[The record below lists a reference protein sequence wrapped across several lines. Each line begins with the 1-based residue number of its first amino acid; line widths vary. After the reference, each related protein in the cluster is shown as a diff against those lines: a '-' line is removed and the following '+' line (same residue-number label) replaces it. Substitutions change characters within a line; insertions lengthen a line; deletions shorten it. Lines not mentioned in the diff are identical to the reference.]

1 MPKSLEVEPVSGSPQ
16 FTQEQIEAI
25 IKSIYNGVIAINQK
39 GVVTIFNPTAER
51 ILGIAARD
59 ALGRHIEE
67 VIPDSGLYKVLQTG
81 EAQLY
86 QKQRVGDALVVT
98 NRATVVQNGKL
109 IGAISVF
116 EDITQLEQMA
126 DELDHVKQLKATLE
140 DVIENP
146 YEGII
151 VVDKNGLVTMIND
164 TYLNIVGRKREEVLG
179 THISLINE
187 NCNLPQ
193 VLKTGEPTLVD
204 YCSVRDQG
212 LITMRVPITRDGE
225 MIGAFGKT
233 LFTDI
238 NMAKVL
244 SDKLNKLEKKLDF
257 YREEY
262 GRIYSSAF
270 GFEDIIGQS
279 DMINSLKNM
288 ALRVAPSVSTV
299 LITGESG
306 TGKELFAHA
315 IHRTSD
321 RRKERFV
328 KVNCAAIPD
337 NLLESELF
345 GYAEGAFTGAKKGGK
360 PGKFE
365 LANRGTIFLDEIG
378 DMPLAMQAKLLR
390 VLQDR
395 EVERVGGIEPVYVDV
410 RVIAATNRNVEELVE
425 KGEFREDLY
434 YRLNIIEL
442 NIPPLREHMEDLAL
456 LVESLIAK
464 LNIKLKKEI
473 QGIDQEAVALLQKY
487 HWPGNIRELENMLE
501 VAINMTE
508 GGILECDDF
517 PYIMKKTKM
526 AQAESGVTLSNAK
539 ASTEKQLIIDALKQ
553 SGDDKK
559 KAAAILAIHPSAL
572 YRKLKKYGIK

>member
-1 MPKSLEVEPVSGSPQ
+1 
-16 FTQEQIEAI
+16 
-25 IKSIYNGVIAINQK
+25 
-39 GVVTIFNPTAER
+39 
-51 ILGIAARD
+51 
-59 ALGRHIEE
+59 
-67 VIPDSGLYKVLQTG
+67 
-81 EAQLY
+81 
-86 QKQRVGDALVVT
+86 
-98 NRATVVQNGKL
+98 
-109 IGAISVF
+109 
-116 EDITQLEQMA
+116 
-126 DELDHVKQLKATLE
+126 
-140 DVIENP
+140 
-146 YEGII
+146 
-151 VVDKNGLVTMIND
+151 
-164 TYLNIVGRKREEVLG
+164 
-179 THISLINE
+179 
-187 NCNLPQ
+187 
-193 VLKTGEPTLVD
+193 
-204 YCSVRDQG
+204 
-212 LITMRVPITRDGE
+212 
-225 MIGAFGKT
+225 
-233 LFTDI
+233 
-238 NMAKVL
+238 
-244 SDKLNKLEKKLDF
+244 
-257 YREEY
+257 
-262 GRIYSSAF
+262 
-270 GFEDIIGQS
+270 
-279 DMINSLKNM
+279 MINSLKNM

-395 EVERVGGIEPVYVDV
+395 EIERVGGIEPVYVDV

-526 AQAESGVTLSNAK
+526 DQAESGVTLSNAK
-539 ASTEKQLIIDALKQ
+539 ASTEKQLIMDALKQ